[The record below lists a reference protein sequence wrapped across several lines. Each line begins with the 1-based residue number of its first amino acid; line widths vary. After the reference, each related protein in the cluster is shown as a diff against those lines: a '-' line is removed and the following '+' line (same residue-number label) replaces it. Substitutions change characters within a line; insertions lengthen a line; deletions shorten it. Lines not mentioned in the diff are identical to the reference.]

1 MLGILK
7 GAQDTR
13 YSQIYPYPTFERLFE
28 ISNLGWITIYFL
40 PRIATADTIIRAF
53 QYKLLKN
60 VLFLNKMLYRFG
72 ILQDT
77 LCSFCSLEEET
88 PIHIQLQSYSKS
100 LRNT

>member
-1 MLGILK
+1 MSGILK
-7 GAQDTR
+7 GVQDTS
-13 YSQIYPYPTFERLFE
+13 YSQIYPNPTLERLFE

-72 ILQDT
+72 ISHAS
-77 LCSFCSLEEET
+77 LCSFCNLEEET
-88 PIHIQLQSYSKS
+88 PIYIQLQSYSKT